1 MDRRE
6 TSAQHFG
13 GGAMNTLPFPKGP
26 ALAEHVENIAG
37 ASHSAGALVPV
48 PPSLADS
55 AAGIVRLQAEAMS
68 GLSFYASKAIEIG
81 ERLRELKPRVKHGG
95 WTDYVTLDCGL
106 SMASAQIYMK
116 LAKHKDEFNQILAA
130 NTESSRYLSQAQM
143 LKFLSSAEKRKRK
156 RKPAAV
162 AKK

>member
-1 MDRRE
+1 
-6 TSAQHFG
+6 
-13 GGAMNTLPFPKGP
+13 MNTFRFPKGP

-37 ASHSAGALVPV
+37 ASGALQSAILSPASTSLVPV

-116 LAKHKDEFNQILAA
+116 LAKHKDAFNQILTA

-143 LKFLSSAEKRKRK
+143 LKLLSSAEKRK